1 MALASS
7 LTTITITGNYVDYE
21 GSAIQGQV
29 RFTLGDV
36 LRNGTDDQM
45 VAPSSIVVPLSAG
58 AFSVTIPATNDPDIV
73 PNPFTYT
80 VEESFPGGRTYT
92 ISVPYNTVG
101 SLDLADLSPT
111 PTLSENYVQAIDETS
126 FANLEDD
133 IDALDV
139 EINQTTDKILASGK
153 YWYIGSSYATY
164 TALDTAFA
172 TYTALTAGTYSLDG
186 ADISAF
192 VTLAEASEASA
203 SASATTATNNSTG
216 TISPLLLIG
225 G

>member
-1 MALASS
+1 MALAPS
-7 LTTITITGNYVDYE
+7 LTTVSVTGNYIDYE
-21 GSAIQGQV
+21 GNPIQGQV
-29 RFTLGDV
+29 RFTLNEV

-45 VAPSSIVVPLSAG
+45 VAPSSVVVPLSAG
-58 AFSVTIPATNDPDIV
+58 AFSVTLPATNDPDVV
-73 PNPFTYT
+73 PNPFTYS
-80 VEESFPGGRTYT
+80 VEESFPGGRNYT
-92 ISVPYNTVG
+92 ITIPYDTAG

-111 PTLSENYVQAIDETS
+111 PTLSENFVQAIDQTS
-126 FANLEDD
+126 WSALEDD

-186 ADISAF
+186 ADITSF
-192 VTLAEASEASA
+192 VTAAEASEASA
-203 SASATTATNNSTG
+203 SASATTATNNATG

>member
-7 LTTITITGNYVDYE
+7 LTTVTLTGNYVDFE
-21 GSAIQGQV
+21 GNAIQGQV
-29 RFTLGDV
+29 RFTLGEV

-45 VAPSSIVVPLSAG
+45 VAPSSVVVALSAG
-58 AFSVTIPATNDPDIV
+58 AFSVTLPATNDPDVV
-73 PNPFTYT
+73 PVNFTYT

-111 PTLSENYVQAIDETS
+111 PTLSDTFTQAIDQTS
-126 FANLEDD
+126 WSALEDD
-133 IDALDV
+133 IDAFDV

-186 ADISAF
+186 DDISAF
-192 VTLAEASEASA
+192 VTSAEAYEASA
-203 SASATTATNNSTG
+203 QASATTATNTATG

>member
-1 MALASS
+1 MALAPS
-7 LTTITITGNYVDYE
+7 LTTVTLTGNYVNYE
-21 GSAIQGQV
+21 GSPIQGQV
-29 RFTLGDV
+29 RFTLGEV

-45 VAPSSIVVPLSAG
+45 IAPSNIVVPLSAG
-58 AFSVTIPATNDPDIV
+58 AFTVSLPATNDPDVV
-73 PNPFTYT
+73 PNPFVYT
-80 VEESFPGGRTYT
+80 VEESFAGGRTYT
-92 ISVPYNTVG
+92 ITVPYTTVG

-111 PTLSENYVQAIDETS
+111 PTLSENFVQAIDETS
-126 FANLEDD
+126 FSDLEDD

-153 YWYIGSSYATY
+153 YWYIPSTYATY

-203 SASATTATNNSTG
+203 QASATTATNNATG

>member
-1 MALASS
+1 MALAPS
-7 LTTITITGNYVDYE
+7 LTTVTLTGNYVNYE
-21 GSAIQGQV
+21 GSPIQGQV
-29 RFTLGDV
+29 RFTLGEV

-45 VAPSSIVVPLSAG
+45 IAPSNIVVPLSAG
-58 AFSVTIPATNDPDIV
+58 AFSVSLPATNDPDVV
-73 PNPFTYT
+73 PNPFVYT
-80 VEESFPGGRTYT
+80 VEESFAGGRTYT
-92 ISVPYNTVG
+92 ITVPYTTVG

-111 PTLSENYVQAIDETS
+111 PTLSENFVQAIDETS
-126 FANLEDD
+126 FSDLEDD

-153 YWYIGSSYATY
+153 YWYIPSTYATY

-203 SASATTATNNSTG
+203 QASATTATNNATG

>member
-1 MALASS
+1 MSLAPS
-7 LTTITITGNYVDYE
+7 LTTVVIAGHYVDFE
-21 GSAIQGQV
+21 GTAIQGQI
-29 RFTLGDV
+29 RFTLNEV

-45 VAPSSIVVPLSAG
+45 VAPSSVVVPLSSG
-58 AFSVTIPATNDPDIV
+58 AFSVTLPATNDPDIV

-92 ISVPYNTVG
+92 ISIPYDTVG
-101 SLDLADLSPT
+101 SLNLADISPNPAINT
-111 PTLSENYVQAIDETS
+111 PYTSAIDQTTW
-126 FANLEDD
+126 NTLEDN

-139 EINQTTDKILASGK
+139 VINQTTDKILASGK

-164 TALDTAFA
+164 ADLDTAFG
-172 TYTALTAGTYSLDG
+172 TYTALTAANYSLDG
-186 ADISAF
+186 DDISGF
-192 VTLAEASEASA
+192 VTSAQAYETSAQASA
-203 SASATTATNNSTG
+203 SLATSNATA

>member
-1 MALASS
+1 MALATS
-7 LTTITITGNYVDYE
+7 LTTVTVTGNYVDYE
-21 GSAIQGQV
+21 GNAIAGQI

-45 VAPSSIVVPLSAG
+45 IAPSSIVVPLSAG
-58 AFSVTIPATNDPDIV
+58 AFSVTLPATNDPDIV

-80 VEESFPGGRTYT
+80 VEESFPGGRSYT
-92 ISVPYNTVG
+92 ISIPYNTVG
-101 SLDLADLSPT
+101 SLDLADLSPI
-111 PTLSENYVQAIDETS
+111 PTISESYTSAIDQTTW
-126 FANLEDD
+126 NTLEDN
-133 IDALDV
+133 IDALDA

-153 YWYIGSSYATY
+153 YWYIGSTYATY

-172 TYTALTAGTYSLDG
+172 TYSALTSATYSLDG
-186 ADISAF
+186 DDIANF
-192 VTLAEASEASA
+192 VTSAEAYESQAEAS
-203 SASATTATNNSTG
+203 ATLATANATA

>member
-1 MALASS
+1 MALAPS
-7 LTTITITGNYVDYE
+7 LSTVSITGNYVDYE
-21 GSAIQGQV
+21 GVAIQGQV

-58 AFSVTIPATNDPDIV
+58 AFSVTLPATNDPDIV

-111 PTLSENYVQAIDETS
+111 PTLSENFVQAIDETS
-126 FANLEDD
+126 FANLETN
-133 IDALDV
+133 IAALDV
-139 EINQTTDKILASGK
+139 QINQTTDKILASGK

-172 TYTALTAGTYSLDG
+172 TYTALTTGTYSLDG

-203 SASATTATNNSTG
+203 SASATIATNNSTG

>member
-1 MALASS
+1 MALAPS
-7 LTTITITGNYVDYE
+7 LTTVQITGNYVDFE
-21 GSAIQGQV
+21 GNPIQGQV

-36 LRNGTDDQM
+36 IRNGTDDQM
-45 VAPSSIVVPLSAG
+45 IAPSSVVVGLSSG
-58 AFSVTIPATNDPDIV
+58 AFTVTLPATNDPDTV
-73 PNPFTYT
+73 PIPFTYT

-92 ISVPYNTVG
+92 ISVPYDTVG

-111 PTLSENYVQAIDETS
+111 PTLSDTFTQAIDQTS
-126 FANLEDD
+126 WNALEAD

-139 EINQTTDKILASGK
+139 EINQTTDKILATGK
-153 YWYIGSSYATY
+153 YLYIPSTYATY

-186 ADISAF
+186 ADIATF
-192 VTLAEASEASA
+192 VTTAQGYESAA
-203 SASATTATNNSTG
+203 SASATTATNTATG

>member
-1 MALASS
+1 MALAPS
-7 LTTITITGNYVDYE
+7 LTTVTLTGNYVNYE
-21 GSAIQGQV
+21 GSPIQGQV
-29 RFTLGDV
+29 RFTLGEV

-45 VAPSSIVVPLSAG
+45 IAPSNIVVPLSAG
-58 AFSVTIPATNDPDIV
+58 AFTVSLPATNDPDVV
-73 PNPFTYT
+73 PNPFVYT
-80 VEESFPGGRTYT
+80 VEESFAGGRTYT
-92 ISVPYNTVG
+92 ITVPYTTVG

-111 PTLSENYVQAIDETS
+111 PTLSENFVQAIDETS
-126 FANLEDD
+126 FSALEDD

-153 YWYIGSSYATY
+153 YWYIPSTYATY

-203 SASATTATNNSTG
+203 QASATTATNNATG

>member
-7 LTTITITGNYVDYE
+7 LTTVQITGNYVDFE
-21 GSAIQGQV
+21 GNAIQGQV

-45 VAPSSIVVPLSAG
+45 VPPSSVVVALSAG
-58 AFSVTIPATNDPDIV
+58 AFSVTLPATNDPDVV
-73 PNPFTYT
+73 PVNFTYT

-92 ISVPYNTVG
+92 ISVPYDTVG

-111 PTLSENYVQAIDETS
+111 PTLSDTFTQAIDQTS
-126 FANLEDD
+126 WSALEDD

-186 ADISAF
+186 DDISAF
-192 VTLAEASEASA
+192 VTSAEAYEASA
-203 SASATTATNNSTG
+203 QASATTATNTATG

>member
-7 LTTITITGNYVDYE
+7 LTTVTLNGNYVDYE
-21 GSAIQGQV
+21 GNAIQGQV
-29 RFTLGDV
+29 RFTLNEV
-36 LRNGTDDQM
+36 LRNGTDNQM
-45 VAPSSIVVPLSAG
+45 VAPSSIVVALSSG
-58 AFSVTIPATNDPDIV
+58 AFSVSLPATNDPDII
-73 PNPFTYT
+73 PNPFTYS
-80 VEESFPGGRTYT
+80 VEESFPGGRSYT
-92 ISVPYNTVG
+92 ISIPYNSAG

-111 PTLSENYVQAIDETS
+111 PTLSENYVQAIDQTS
-126 FANLEDD
+126 WNSLESN
-133 IDALDV
+133 IDTLDSL
-139 EINQTTDKILASGK
+139 INQTTDKFLASGK

-172 TYTALTAGTYSLDG
+172 TYTALSAATYSLDG
-186 ADISAF
+186 TDIADF

-203 SASATTATNNSTG
+203 SASATQATTIAAD